1 MKPMAI
7 LGVVLVVAGIA
18 ALVMGGFG
26 WNETHN
32 VISAGPLQV
41 NATEHHT
48 VWIPTLAAIVAVVA
62 GLGLVFASKRA
73 A

>member
-1 MKPMAI
+1 MKPIAI
-7 LGVVLVVAGIA
+7 VGVLLIVAGLA

-32 VISAGPLQV
+32 VINAGPLQV

-48 VWIPTLAAIVAVVA
+48 VWIPTVAAVVAVVA
-62 GLGLVFASKRA
+62 GLALVFAGKKA